1 MFSFTV
7 LQRNFGTGARLGRLQ
22 TPHGAVATP
31 AFMPVATQGAVKATT
46 PQELREVGAEIVLA
60 NAYHLYLR
68 PGAELIERL
77 GGLHTFMGWDGPLLT
92 DSGGYQVFSLKDL
105 CRVSEE
111 GVHFR
116 SHLDG
121 SAHFL
126 TPENVVRTQEALG
139 VDIAMVLDECVPGPA
154 SFAEAEQ
161 AVGRTT
167 RWAERALEAKRRNTQ
182 VLFGIVQGGVY
193 PELREQS
200 ARELVNLNFSGY
212 AVGGLSVGEDPSVT
226 LRLAAHSIQFLPDER
241 PRYLMGVGTP
251 EQLVRYV
258 ALGFDMFDCV
268 MPTRNARNG
277 TLFTRFG
284 KLNIRRAAYAKDARP
299 VDETCEC
306 YTCQHFSRA
315 YLRHLAVAGEILSAR
330 LNTLHNLYFY
340 QHLMRSM
347 RQALAGGRFTEF
359 AQLFFTPQASA
370 EGAERVWQS

>member
-7 LQRNFGTGARLGRLQ
+7 LQRNTGTAARLGRLH
-22 TPHGAVATP
+22 TPHGEVETP
-31 AFMPVATQGAVKATT
+31 AFMPVATQGTVKATS
-46 PQELREVGAEIVLA
+46 PRELREIGAQIVLA

-68 PGAELIERL
+68 PGAELVEQL
-77 GGLHTFMGWDGPLLT
+77 GGLHRFMGWDGPILT

-154 SFAEAEQ
+154 CFAEAEL

-167 RWAERALEAKRRNTQ
+167 RWAERALAAKCCDKQ
-182 VLFGIVQGGVY
+182 ALFGIVQGGVY

-200 ARELVNLNFSGY
+200 ARDLLSLNFPGY
-212 AVGGLSVGEDPSVT
+212 AVGGLSVGEDPNVT
-226 LRLAAHSIQFLPDER
+226 LRLAAHSIQFLPEDR

-284 KLNIRRAAYAKDARP
+284 KLNIRRAEYAKDARP
-299 VDETCEC
+299 VDAECGC

-340 QHLMRSM
+340 QYLMRSM
-347 RQALAGGRFTEF
+347 REALAAGQFVKF
-359 AQLFFTPQASA
+359 AQPFFESQTHA
-370 EGAERVWQS
+370 EGEKWVWQS